1 MTISEAEDR
10 QTTEKM
16 KKAKNL
22 FFEKTNKIDYL
33 LARLIQRK
41 REKGKTQN
49 QEWKGDIITD
59 PTDNKMMIREYYE
72 QLYVSKFEDLNEIDK
87 FLTRYTYQI

>member
-1 MTISEAEDR
+1 MTISETEDR

-41 REKGKTQN
+41 REEERKGKNTKSRM
-49 QEWKGDIITD
+49 KGGHHY
-59 PTDNKMMIREYYE
+59 RSY
-72 QLYVSKFEDLNEIDK
+72 
-87 FLTRYTYQI
+87 R